1 MRARRYGAWVKR
13 FATVLALVC
22 AWAAAGAQP
31 EQYSLTPGGEWK
43 QTAAPEP
50 GTDAAVIA
58 SARKAIAEEN
68 FEEAE
73 EILDAWLEANERSK
87 KPEVPEAFR
96 LRGDALYAQEY
107 ETAALYDYEVVIK
120 KFAGTPDY
128 VTALERELD
137 IAVRYANGWPKRF
150 LGLRIDDAGD
160 LAVEMLIRIQERL
173 PGSTLAE
180 RAGIELADYY
190 FRERDMQLAAEA
202 YELYVINFPNGPN
215 RLRAM
220 ERRIYATIARFKG
233 PRNDAAGLIDA
244 KEQIKTFEMQ
254 YPAEAEK
261 QGLDT
266 AMIARLDESAAAQM
280 LDTAEWYGRVGDMAG
295 ARYTLRRLIAKHPQS
310 TAARKAAQILGL
322 SAAAPAGEVA
332 PAAEPMTPAPGPG
345 PAEGASR

>member
-1 MRARRYGAWVKR
+1 MVLAWACAWV
-13 FATVLALVC
+13 
-22 AWAAAGAQP
+22 AGAQP

-68 FEEAE
+68 FEQAE
-73 EILDAWLEANERSK
+73 EILDAWLEANERSGK
-87 KPEVPEAFR
+87 AEVPEAHR
-96 LRGDALYAQEY
+96 LRGDALYAQDY

-137 IAVRYANGWPKRF
+137 IAVRYANGWNKRF
-150 LGLRIDDAGD
+150 LGLRIEDAGD

-180 RAGIELADYY
+180 RAAIELADYY
-190 FRERDMQLAAEA
+190 FRKRDMQLAAEA

-254 YPAEAEK
+254 YPAEAER

-266 AMIARLDESAAAQM
+266 AMVARLDESAAAQM
-280 LDTAEWYGRVGDMAG
+280 LDTAEWYGRVGDQAG

-322 SAAAPAGEVA
+322 STVAPEPA
-332 PAAEPMTPAPGPG
+332 PAAPSEPAPEGPG
-345 PAEGASR
+345 PAGGEAR